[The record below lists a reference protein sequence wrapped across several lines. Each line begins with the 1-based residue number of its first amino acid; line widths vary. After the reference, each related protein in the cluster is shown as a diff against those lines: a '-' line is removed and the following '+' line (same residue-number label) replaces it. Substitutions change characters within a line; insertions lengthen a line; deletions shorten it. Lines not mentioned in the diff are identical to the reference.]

1 MPPVVRI
8 SDEVYSRLEQHA
20 VGFDSPSSVI
30 ERILDHYERRSNKTD
45 NEEHNLRPTSTVRE
59 TSSRLYSNSEIQ
71 QKIAAVACE
80 LPLEELERLCSASVS
95 KELFGINFPLFVRV
109 PELTNQAQKK
119 EAVKID
125 DYGRWTWKY
134 EFTRNGFAYA
144 ICTQWYPR
152 NDSLV
157 RKWLESQ

>member
-8 SDEVYSRLEQHA
+8 SEEVYSRLEQLA

-30 ERILDHYERRSNKTD
+30 EKILDHYEKRSNKTD

-71 QKIAAVACE
+71 QKIAAVARE
-80 LPLEELERLCSASVS
+80 LPLEELEQLCTASAS

-119 EAVKID
+119 KAIQIN
-125 DYGRWTWKY
+125 DYSRWTWKY
-134 EFTRNGFAYA
+134 EFTRSGYSYA
-144 ICTQWYPR
+144 ICTQWYSKS
-152 NDSLV
+152 DSLV

>member
-8 SDEVYSRLEQHA
+8 SDEVYSRLEQLA

-30 ERILDHYERRSNKTD
+30 ERILDHYERRSNKAD
-45 NEEHNLRPTSTVRE
+45 NEEHSLRPASTARE

-71 QKIAAVACE
+71 QKIATVARE
-80 LPLEELERLCSASVS
+80 LPLEELEQLCTASVS

-119 EAVKID
+119 KAIQVN
-125 DYGRWTWKY
+125 DYSRWTWKY

-144 ICTQWYPR
+144 ICTQWYPKS
-152 NDSLV
+152 DSLV
-157 RKWLESQ
+157 QKWLESQ